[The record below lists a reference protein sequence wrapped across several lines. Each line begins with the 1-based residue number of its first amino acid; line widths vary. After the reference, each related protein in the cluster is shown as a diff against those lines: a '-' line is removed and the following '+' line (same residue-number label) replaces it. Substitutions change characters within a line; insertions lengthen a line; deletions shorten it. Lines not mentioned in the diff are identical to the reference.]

1 VKSIFKL
8 AIIFSILSLSA
19 VSSKASTYDVT
30 LINSS
35 GASVGTGQFS
45 ITGTVSSAGQSNFVE
60 GGLFNSL
67 NSLDFKIGGHDFT
80 LNNDLLPAM
89 VTFDSG
95 KLVGIAYAGVLGL
108 FQFDLDTVG
117 LGYMYVSNG
126 IASFG
131 TISPGVAATPLP
143 PSWSLM
149 LLGLGFGIA
158 AIRRKGRTQPIKRDV
173 IAAV

>member
-1 VKSIFKL
+1 M
-8 AIIFSILSLSA
+8 
-19 VSSKASTYDVT
+19 
-30 LINSS
+30 
-35 GASVGTGQFS
+35 
-45 ITGTVSSAGQSNFVE
+45 
-60 GGLFNSL
+60 FNSL

-126 IASFG
+126 LASFG
-131 TISPGVAATPLP
+131 TISPGVSATPLP

-149 LLGLGFGIA
+149 LLGLGAGIA
-158 AIRRKGRTQPIKRDV
+158 AFRRKARIQLNRKAV